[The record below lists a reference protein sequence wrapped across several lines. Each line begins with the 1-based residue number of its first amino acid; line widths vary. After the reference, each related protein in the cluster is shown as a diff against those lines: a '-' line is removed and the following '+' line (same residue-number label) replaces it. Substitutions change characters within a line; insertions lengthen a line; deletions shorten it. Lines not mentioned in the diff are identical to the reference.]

1 MSLLKPILLVE
12 DDIVDASTVKQAL
25 QDLRVRNPVIH
36 KTDGEEAL
44 EYLRDPN
51 NDKPALILLDLNMPR
66 ISGVELLQIMKAD
79 ADLQHIPVVVLT
91 VSKYEQDKL
100 DTFDLGVA
108 GYVIK
113 AVDYDAFLRA
123 MDIIIQYWAWNG
135 LVEKERETEQC
146 EIVNQ
151 FCCSKTTPLTR

>member
-12 DDIVDASTVKQAL
+12 DDIVDASTAKQAL
-25 QDLRVRNPVIH
+25 QDLRVRNPIIH

-44 EYLRDPN
+44 EYLRDQN
-51 NDKPALILLDLNMPR
+51 NDKPAMMLLDLNMPR
-66 ISGVELLQIMKAD
+66 ISGVELLQIMKTD
-79 ADLQHIPVVVLT
+79 AELQHIPVVALT

-113 AVDYDAFLRA
+113 AVDYDDFLRA
-123 MDIIIQYWAWNG
+123 MDIVVRYWIWNG
-135 LVEKERETEQC
+135 LLETERQTQ
-146 EIVNQ
+146 NA
-151 FCCSKTTPLTR
+151 KY

>member
-12 DDIVDASTVKQAL
+12 DDFVDASTAKQAL
-25 QDLRVRNPVIH
+25 QDL
-36 KTDGEEAL
+36 K
-44 EYLRDPN
+44 DPN
-51 NDKPALILLDLNMPR
+51 NDKPAVILLDLNMPR
-66 ISGVELLQIMKAD
+66 ISGIELLQIIKSD
-79 ADLQHIPVVVLT
+79 ADLQQIPVVALT

-100 DTFDLGVA
+100 DTFDFGVA

-135 LVEKERETEQC
+135 LVEKERETD
-146 EIVNQ
+146 NAR
-151 FCCSKTTPLTR
+151 L

>member
-12 DDIVDASTVKQAL
+12 DDFVDASTAKQAL
-25 QDLRVRNPVIH
+25 QDLRVKNPVIH

-44 EYLRDPN
+44 EYLKDPN
-51 NDKPALILLDLNMPR
+51 NDKPAMILLDLNMPR
-66 ISGVELLQIMKAD
+66 VSGIELLQIMKTD
-79 ADLQHIPVVVLT
+79 AELQQIPVVALT

-100 DTFDLGVA
+100 DTFDFGVA

-135 LVEKERETEQC
+135 LVEKERET
-146 EIVNQ
+146 NNAR
-151 FCCSKTTPLTR
+151 L